1 MSDDKEY
8 SEEEEEEEE
17 EPAPEKT
24 TKGADEPKEEPKPEI
39 SEAEL
44 ALEKMRKKKEEEEA
58 LWAEYLEQRK
68 KQRAKEEE
76 DLRKLKERQMKRKER
91 RKEEEKKLLALKK
104 QQEAQRIKEMEEK
117 KAREAEAKKKRL
129 EEAEKKR
136 QAMQE
141 ALQRNKVPES
151 VTPNFVIN
159 KRGEDGSMHPALDKF
174 PSALY
179 MRSEMAK
186 TKEQL
191 AEDKK
196 IAMQVRVKPL
206 QIENLNVQELRQRAQ
221 ALWEAIVR
229 LESEKYDLEERKKR
243 QEYDLKELSE
253 RQRQINRSKALKKG
267 LDPDALSG
275 KYPPMIN
282 VASKYERRLDR
293 RSFTDKKSLFEGGYM
308 TQFEAQVASEWEN
321 KIKNFKERGPSK
333 LPKWDPNTPK
343 NKEKPEIHEAIEDD
357 DIEDDPFLGP
367 STDTP
372 LEPPAD
378 APSSELGK
386 EDEEEEEEEEE
397 AEEEEEEEEE

>member
-1 MSDDKEY
+1 MADDEKEI
-8 SEEEEEEEE
+8 SEEEEEEEVTE
-17 EPAPEKT
+17 VGGEKKKDDPPLKT
-24 TKGADEPKEEPKPEI
+24 TEI

-58 LWAEYLEQRK
+58 MWAEYIETRK
-68 KQRAKEEE
+68 VQKIKEEE
-76 DLRKLKERQMKRKER
+76 ELRKLKERQVKRKER

-104 QQEAQRIKEMEEK
+104 HQEAQRIKEMEEK

-129 EEAEKKR
+129 EEAERKR

-141 ALQRNKVPES
+141 ALQKNKLQEP

-159 KRGEDGSMHPALDKF
+159 KRNEDGSLHPALDKL
-174 PSALY
+174 PTSLY
-179 MRSEMAK
+179 MRTEMAK

-196 IAMQVRVKPL
+196 IALTVRVKPL
-206 QIENLNVQELRQRAQ
+206 EIEGLNPQELKSRAQ
-221 ALWEAIVR
+221 ELWDAIVR
-229 LESEKYDLEERKKR
+229 LESEKYDLEERRKR

-293 RSFTDKKSLFEGGYM
+293 RNFTDKKSLFEGGYM
-308 TQFEAQVASEWEN
+308 SQLEFQNSSEWEN
-321 KIKNFKERGPSK
+321 KVKSFKDRGPSR
-333 LPKWDPNTPK
+333 LPKWDPNAVKT
-343 NKEKPEIHEAIEDD
+343 KEKPNNTEPIEEEEDD
-357 DIEDDPFLGP
+357 LDENPYLGGGIGND
-367 STDTP
+367 S
-372 LEPPAD
+372 EPAAEERQEERAEENEEEEEEGD
-378 APSSELGK
+378 EEG
-386 EDEEEEEEEEE
+386 EEEEEEEE
-397 AEEEEEEEEE
+397 